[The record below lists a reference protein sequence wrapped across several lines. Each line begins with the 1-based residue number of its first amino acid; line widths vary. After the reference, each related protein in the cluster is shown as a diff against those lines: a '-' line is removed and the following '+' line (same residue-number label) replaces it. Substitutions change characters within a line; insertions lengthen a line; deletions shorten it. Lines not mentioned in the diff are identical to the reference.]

1 MRKLSILTLL
11 VLAGSLAAQILAPI
25 VAGGPQCCTYYISN
39 TGSDSANGLTPTT
52 AKQTIA
58 AVNALTL
65 LPGQSVGFK
74 RGGTWRETLTPGQSG
89 AAGSPITFGSYG
101 SGAQPIINGADVFT
115 PWTSQAVGASGNV
128 AKADMRLS
136 TISGT
141 AFVDFGAA
149 GSLTPY
155 LGSTLV
161 ITDSAGKHLTGY
173 IKAAG
178 SSETLGTTEYV
189 PNTAFSNTSNV
200 WTSNANMATSS
211 GTGYGGSNALQ
222 VTTTAGFGSAHESL
236 TTSAGMLI
244 KSSAYLKVGTG
255 SSDQKLEITDT
266 AYGSLAVTAWVAPAN
281 WTQYVLYAT
290 SGVTNQV
297 GNQYYS
303 NYNNGT
309 MSQYSVPS
317 SKQVITPSAT
327 GVTITSTAGGS
338 TYAWASEE
346 SGFNRNDT
354 TYSYAI
360 TSSTVYYISYT
371 TAPTQVFEDGSRL
384 SQNVTS
390 YASLVPG
397 QWYLDMVATKIW
409 VRLTG
414 DDAPSNGHTIQ
425 ASQRAMAIDI
435 GDGNAYAGVSYITVQ
450 GIHATMSNGGYGN
463 IGLVHAATNHVI
475 ISGVTSDYSANDGI
489 KISSTVEGGDINIT
503 GNVSNNNLG
512 IGVSTN
518 QYSGASLG
526 HEVYIQ
532 YNNVSANQADGIE
545 TYGNYAIIQYNTV
558 HDSGTTSTDCIGIH
572 IYSASG
578 SDGLGQHNII
588 RYNTVYNQMSNG
600 FDGSGIETDHYAA
613 NNSLYGN
620 VIYNNQGPCI
630 DLWDS
635 ASVLVYNNT
644 CYGNLRNPAFPGGHG
659 EIVLGQALGLTNN
672 ITVENNI
679 TYPTS
684 SGAYSIYIDAT
695 TAAKTLA
702 FVHNLWYDPSNSDWW
717 YAGSA
722 GSTLAAWN
730 SQTFAGSDLYGNP
743 LMVAPASANFL
754 LQPTSPALAA
764 GVFIPGVSTA
774 NPPNIGAK

>member
-1 MRKLSILTLL
+1 M
-11 VLAGSLAAQILAPI
+11 
-25 VAGGPQCCTYYISN
+25 
-39 TGSDSANGLTPTT
+39 
-52 AKQTIA
+52 
-58 AVNALTL
+58 
-65 LPGQSVGFK
+65 
-74 RGGTWRETLTPGQSG
+74 
-89 AAGSPITFGSYG
+89 
-101 SGAQPIINGADVFT
+101 
-115 PWTSQAVGASGNV
+115 
-128 AKADMRLS
+128 
-136 TISGT
+136 
-141 AFVDFGAA
+141 
-149 GSLTPY
+149 
-155 LGSTLV
+155 
-161 ITDSAGKHLTGY
+161 
-173 IKAAG
+173 
-178 SSETLGTTEYV
+178 
-189 PNTAFSNTSNV
+189 
-200 WTSNANMATSS
+200 
-211 GTGYGGSNALQ
+211 
-222 VTTTAGFGSAHESL
+222 
-236 TTSAGMLI
+236 
-244 KSSAYLKVGTG
+244 
-255 SSDQKLEITDT
+255 
-266 AYGSLAVTAWVAPAN
+266 
-281 WTQYVLYAT
+281 QYTLYAT
-290 SGVTNQV
+290 SGVINQL
-297 GNQYYS
+297 GEQYYS

-309 MSQYSVPS
+309 MSQFSVPS
-317 SKQVITPSAT
+317 SKQVLTPSTT

-338 TYAWASEE
+338 LYNWTSET

-354 TYSYAI
+354 SYTYSI
-360 TSSTVYYISYT
+360 TSSTTVYSTSYS
-371 TAPTQVFEDGSRL
+371 TAPAQVFEDGGRL
-384 SQNVTS
+384 TQETTG
-390 YASLVPG
+390 YTALLTG
-397 QWYLDMVATKIW
+397 QWYLDTVNSRIW

-414 DDAPSNGHTIQ
+414 DDPPSNGHTIQ

-600 FDGSGIETDHYAA
+600 LDGSGIETDHYAA

-754 LQPTSPALAA
+754 PQPTSPALAV
-764 GVFIPGVSTA
+764 GVFIPGVSTES
-774 NPPNIGAK
+774 PPNIGAN